1 MIVTM
6 FCYKIANA
14 RLKANKKEENEMKKI
29 LCMLL
34 ILAASVGLFG
44 EVFAADM
51 LNGAGATFPYPL
63 YSAWAY
69 SYEKQ
74 TGVKMNYQSIG
85 SGGGVRQIVNR
96 TVDFGASDDALKPED
111 ITKENLLQ
119 WPQVIG
125 GVVPVINVSGIK
137 SEEMLLDSN
146 AVCRI
151 FLGEIKKWN
160 DQALKDL
167 NPKLNLPNSEI
178 TVVHRSDGSGT
189 TAVFTHYLD
198 EVCKPWHDKVGYGKS
213 VNWPAGIGG
222 KGNEGVANYVKR
234 VKDSIG
240 YVEFAYAKQN
250 NLTYTL
256 LKNPAGNAVKPTL
269 ESFAEAGEYGDY
281 NPEKHFDT
289 WITNTKGANAWPITA
304 ATNILVAKDKVE
316 NNKKVVKF
324 FDWGFAQGDKAA
336 KDLVYVPLPE
346 ALKNKVRGYWKA
358 NGLY

>member
-1 MIVTM
+1 MKKMIV
-6 FCYKIANA
+6 CIA
-14 RLKANKKEENEMKKI
+14 
-29 LCMLL
+29 
-34 ILAASVGLFG
+34 LAISLFVSG
-44 EVFAADM
+44 RTFAADTV
-51 LNGAGATFPYPL
+51 NGAGATFPYPL

-69 SYEKQ
+69 SYEKE
-74 TGVKMNYQSIG
+74 TGVKFNYQSIG

-111 ITKENLLQ
+111 MTKDKLLQ

-125 GVVPVINVSGIK
+125 GEVLVVNVAGIK
-137 SEEMLLDSN
+137 SEEMVLDAN

-160 DQALKDL
+160 DPALSGL
-167 NPKLNLPNSEI
+167 NPKLNLPNKDI

-198 EVCKPWHDKVGYGKS
+198 ETCKLWHDKVGYGKS
-213 VNWPAGIGG
+213 VEWPAGIGG

-234 VKDSIG
+234 VADSIG

-256 LKNPAGNAVKPTL
+256 LKNIAGNAVKPTL
-269 ESFAEAGEYGDY
+269 ESFAEAAGYGDY
-281 NPEKHFDT
+281 NPDKHFYT
-289 WITNTKGANAWPITA
+289 WVTNTKGPNAWPIVA
-304 ATNILVAKDKVE
+304 ATNILIAKEKLE
-316 NNKKVVKF
+316 NNKKVIKF
-324 FDWGFAQGDKAA
+324 FEWGFSNQGDKMARE
-336 KDLVYVPLPE
+336 LVYTPLPD
-346 ALKNKVRGYWKA
+346 ALKNKVREYWKA